1 VWWWEPGSSGCSS
14 RSTGPT
20 LFKAE
25 FATVSKR
32 DGTIEAGFRLPL
44 HGLPPQP
51 THLDVRIVIVRDRM
65 RSQVRDSDVQVA
77 FRNDLDVP
85 FR

>member
-1 VWWWEPGSSGCSS
+1 
-14 RSTGPT
+14 

-25 FATVSKR
+25 SATVSTH
-32 DGTIEAGFRLPL
+32 DATIEAGFRLPL

-51 THLDVRIVIVRDRM
+51 THLDIRIVIIRDRM
-65 RSQVRDSDVQVA
+65 RSQVPDSDVPVA
-77 FRNDLDVP
+77 YRNDLDVP